1 MKITEKFEV
10 EFFKDSPPVIKNRA
24 DALKLLDI
32 MINAECVTNDSVA
45 LKALYN
51 AIKKGLV

>member
-1 MKITEKFEV
+1 MKIKEKFEV

-32 MINAECVTNDSVA
+32 MINAEGVINDSVA
-45 LKALYN
+45 LKALYK
-51 AIKKGLV
+51 AIKKGIV